1 MIPENEGK
9 AEFAVLKPMIQGK
22 CFAKYCIKI
31 IFDIVLKSIF
41 KIYLSRSWG
50 LSLVYREN
58 LI

>member
-22 CFAKYCIKI
+22 CFAKYYIKI

-41 KIYLSRSWG
+41 KIYLSGS
-50 LSLVYREN
+50 
-58 LI
+58 